1 MLKDDFYFI
10 DNRISIENEG
20 EHDGDNRF
28 LCEGIE
34 NMMNVFY
41 ETHPGCTPIG
51 ICYEDE
57 HSIYRG
63 FFPMVFEDEDG
74 NRFYDHIDILSIK
87 EYLELEN
94 QDS

>member
-10 DNRISIENEG
+10 DNKIAKENIG

-28 LCEGIE
+28 LAEGIKDL
-34 NMMNVFY
+34 MPKFY

-57 HSIYRG
+57 HPRFKG
-63 FFPMVFEDEDG
+63 FFRWFLKMKMEIAFTT
-74 NRFYDHIDILSIK
+74 ILI
-87 EYLELEN
+87 
-94 QDS
+94 

>member
-10 DNRISIENEG
+10 DNKIAKENIG

-28 LCEGIE
+28 LAEGI
-34 NMMNVFY
+34 NGLMPKFY

-57 HSIYRG
+57 HPSFRG
-63 FFPMVFEDEDG
+63 FFPMVFEDENG
-74 NRFYDHIDILSIK
+74 NRFYDHIDIETIK
-87 EYLELEN
+87 EYLELQPEE
-94 QDS
+94 

>member
-10 DNRISIENEG
+10 DNKIARENIG

-28 LCEGIE
+28 LAEGINE
-34 NMMNVFY
+34 LMPKFY

-57 HSIYRG
+57 HPSFRG
-63 FFPMVFEDEDG
+63 FFPMVFEDENG
-74 NRFYDHIDILSIK
+74 NRFYDHIDIETIK
-87 EYLELEN
+87 EYLELQSEK
-94 QDS
+94 